1 MRSVFVSRPNWIPV
15 TFQAGVDNFYNL
27 LESNSLSTRTIGVSD
42 YPNESPLDEVI
53 KLMKQCEGTII
64 LGIPQIEI
72 TSGKIKDTE
81 IKPIQRLGTEWN
93 HIEGALAH
101 SLNHPMLVIHHLEVK
116 RGIFDRGA
124 CNAFLHSVDMS
135 DPSWVISKPISGALT
150 NWKNKLV
157 KVDKQTPSNETSSI
171 PKPTLQWGMYK
182 FEGEAGLYC
191 PVCFEKQGLK
201 IPCSRIN
208 SSHYQCPNC
217 NAKLS

>member
-1 MRSVFVSRPNWIPV
+1 MSRPNWIPV

-27 LESNSLSTRTIGVSD
+27 LASNSLIPRTIGVSD
-42 YPNESPLDEVI
+42 YPNECPLDEVI
-53 KLMKQCEGTII
+53 KLMKKCEGTII

-81 IKPIQRLGTEWN
+81 INKTQRLGTEWN

-101 SLNHPMLVIHHLEVK
+101 SLNHPMLVIHHLGVK

-135 DPSWVISKPISGALT
+135 DPSWVISKSISGALT
-150 NWKNKLV
+150 NWKDKLV
-157 KVDKQTPSNETSSI
+157 KVDKQSPVNETLNI
-171 PKPTLQWGMYK
+171 LPKPSLEWGMYK

-191 PVCFEKQGLK
+191 PVCFKKRGLK
-201 IPCSRIN
+201 IPCSRVN
-208 SSHYQCPNC
+208 SNHYQCPNC